1 MKYRA
6 RVIADLQDDELMA
19 MAETCALATL
29 EYESA
34 PPGEL
39 SVAFVDN
46 DRMQAFN
53 RQFRGE
59 DRPTDVLS
67 FSDGSRDP
75 DTDELYFGDVIIGL
89 AVAEAQAA
97 AAGHEVK
104 SEIALLTVHGVLH
117 LLGHDH
123 GSGATKQTMW
133 RAQSDI
139 LHRLNVK
146 VKLPA

>member
-6 RVIADLQDDELMA
+6 HVIADRADEELTT
-19 MAETCALATL
+19 MAEACAIATL

-34 PPGEL
+34 PQGEL

-53 RQFRGE
+53 RQFRG
-59 DRPTDVLS
+59 DDKPTDVLS

-75 DTDELYFGDVIIGL
+75 DTDELYFGDVILGL
-89 AVAEAQAA
+89 TVAEAQAA
-97 AAGHEVK
+97 AAGHPLK

-117 LLGHDH
+117 LLGYDHD
-123 GSGATKQTMW
+123 SEATKQTMW
-133 RAQSDI
+133 QAQSDI
-139 LHRLNVK
+139 LHRLNVNLK
-146 VKLPA
+146 HPA